1 MKAIDFAKATGIG
14 VALLALNLLI
24 ATLVIIAYAVFIE
37 PGHPDEFYHDAAMR
51 IAPWCSHIIGTALFL
66 GAGYLFARRNPERN
80 GFVFAI
86 VVALLYAIIDA
97 AMVGFACLADLEFG
111 LSMLAK
117 LAAILAGSHL
127 AIRRIRP
134 ATASSEP

>member
-66 GAGYLFARRNPERN
+66 GAVYLFTRRNPARN
-80 GFVFAI
+80 GFVFAT

-117 LAAILAGSHL
+117 LAAILAGSYL
-127 AIRRIRP
+127 AIRRTRP